1 MSYTPTNW
9 QTGDTIT
16 AEKLN
21 NMEGG
26 IEANTPL
33 IINFHE
39 SEDMSMYLTTSEV
52 LGYVAAIS
60 NKKIFYVSFNG
71 SEAFP
76 AHTTAKGIEAH
87 LENISA
93 LVIFDESD
101 SGVFRFNWDA
111 TPYDGKVFGQFFSD
125 TFIVTLT
132 PTSPDYSGTM
142 DKTPQEITEAYNE
155 GRRIRGYI
163 AGLSASFDFTQYG
176 ENAVD
181 GQTVIALR
189 GNVIA
194 DMAMI
199 GGSGFAMVSIGTEVS
214 SSTYTADIFPLTPM
228 S

>member
-52 LGYVAAIS
+52 LEYSAAIS

-71 SEAFP
+71 SEAFS
-76 AHTTAKGIEAH
+76 AHTIANGIEAH
-87 LENISA
+87 LENIPA
-93 LVIFDESD
+93 LAIFDESD

-142 DKTPQEITEAYNE
+142 DKTVAEINAAYEAGQEIVFRVLTSAYSYVDVPMSFA
-155 GRRIRGYI
+155 GRDTT
-163 AGLSASFDFTQYG
+163 LQYPNFGG
-176 ENAVD
+176 EIIQYYNNLMIVAHTSDTND
-181 GQTVIALR
+181 GTK
-189 GNVIA
+189 
-194 DMAMI
+194 
-199 GGSGFAMVSIGTEVS
+199 
-214 SSTYTADIFPLTPM
+214 STYETTIYPLTPM

>member
-1 MSYTPTNW
+1 MSYTPTTW

-21 NMEGG
+21 KMEGG

-52 LGYVAAIS
+52 LEYFAAIS

-76 AHTTAKGIEAH
+76 AHTIANGIEAH
-87 LENISA
+87 LENIPA
-93 LVIFDESD
+93 LAIFDESD
-101 SGVFRFNWDA
+101 SGVFQFKWNE
-111 TPYDGKVFGQFFSD
+111 TPYDGKVFGQFFPD

-132 PTSPDYSGTM
+132 PTAQDFSGTM
-142 DKTPQEITEAYNE
+142 DKTVAEINAAYEAGKTIAFKIYTDQS
-155 GRRIRGYI
+155 GSYI
-163 AGLSASFDFTQYG
+163 VSKNVLTMWGSGATKFGFYS
-176 ENAVD
+176 NAVIE
-181 GQTVIALR
+181 GVGLVI
-189 GNVIA
+189 
-194 DMAMI
+194 
-199 GGSGFAMVSIGTEVS
+199 VSTGINPPSDRT
-214 SSTYTADIFPLTPM
+214 TYLTAIYPLTPM

>member
-21 NMEGG
+21 NMESG

-76 AHTTAKGIEAH
+76 AHTIANGIEAH
-87 LENISA
+87 LENIPA
-93 LVIFDESD
+93 LAIFDESD

-142 DKTPQEITEAYNE
+142 DKTVAEIQTAYDSGSE
-155 GRRIRGYI
+155 IVFRTMI
-163 AGLSASFDFTQYG
+163 SATTHVDVPMSFAS
-176 ENAVD
+176 E
-181 GQTVIALR
+181 L
-189 GNVIA
+189 
-194 DMAMI
+194 
-199 GGSGFAMVSIGTEVS
+199 GFAFKDFGATIILPSQNVMIAAETLATDNGTKQ
-214 SSTYTADIFPLTPM
+214 TYETTIYPLTPM